1 MPEKR
6 HHPRTARTKDLSA
19 TLRPAEGS
27 RVVADVLNLS
37 EGGML
42 VAARSDRVMQQPV
55 GFELAGPGFRFAGQ
69 GEIVHRTDRTTG
81 LRFLSWQGPAG
92 RPICALVASRL
103 TLTGS
108 AIPGLFPSDPPL
120 PCRRPTH
127 RDSRKHDR
135 APISMLS
142 VVITQPSG
150 DTNRHAVLD
159 VSERGMLIDGLLLP
173 VGAGID
179 FVLEDWPL
187 SYVGRGRV
195 AHRTDTAAGVA
206 VDHWHGPPD
215 AIHDLIAGDARRR
228 PQQNGYITE
237 DGYIT
242 DWSRVSK
249 RRLPGSPSTTNTNRM
264 LL

>member
-1 MPEKR
+1 
-6 HHPRTARTKDLSA
+6 
-19 TLRPAEGS
+19 
-27 RVVADVLNLS
+27 
-37 EGGML
+37 ML
-42 VAARSDRVMQQPV
+42 VAARSDLVMQQPA

-69 GEIVHRTDRTTG
+69 VEIVHRTDRTTG
-81 LRFLSWQGPAG
+81 LRFRSWQGPAG
-92 RPICALVASRL
+92 RPICALVEARM

-108 AIPGLFPSDPPL
+108 AIPSLFPSDPSL
-120 PCRRPTH
+120 PPRCPMN

-135 APISMLS
+135 ASVSMLS

-150 DTNRHAVLD
+150 DTNRHEVLD

-187 SYVGRGRV
+187 SYVGRGHV

-215 AIHDLIAGDARRR
+215 AIHDLVAGDTPRR
-228 PQQNGYITE
+228 PPQNGYITE

-249 RRLPGSPSTTNTNRM
+249 RRLPRSPSTTNSDGM